1 MENSML
7 TQIVQS
13 YKRGLLI
20 LFTIALFLSGETFAQ
35 TEIFGFGGYMTYSS
49 IAVREG
55 DLKFDD
61 GPNYGFGID
70 VAIQRGV
77 FVELNYTHNQTSVRL
92 QRFNGFNE
100 DLFDMNTHYF
110 QIGAQ
115 YEFKKSPK
123 QKAFPYTLA
132 TLGATLFDA
141 KDAAL
146 GDEWRFSIAFGGGGK
161 FYLSDKIGLRLQAR
175 MLMPMTFSGGGM
187 WCGGGGCSAGIGAW
201 TPLVQFDFTVAVFIR
216 LGR

>member
-1 MENSML
+1 MHKQVTKSIRL
-7 TQIVQS
+7 
-13 YKRGLLI
+13 LLI
-20 LFTIALFLSGETFAQ
+20 TIALLFSGEALAQ

-49 IAVREG
+49 VAVREG

-61 GPNYGFGID
+61 GPNYGFGLD

-92 QRFNGFNE
+92 QRYNGPTE
-100 DLFDMNTHYF
+100 QLFDMNTHYF

-132 TLGATLFDA
+132 TLGATLFDS
-141 KDAAL
+141 KDPTRSMNSRNHPSKKHFPTHL
-146 GDEWRFSIAFGGGGK
+146 
-161 FYLSDKIGLRLQAR
+161 LL
-175 MLMPMTFSGGGM
+175 
-187 WCGGGGCSAGIGAW
+187 
-201 TPLVQFDFTVAVFIR
+201 
-216 LGR
+216 

>member
-1 MENSML
+1 MQ
-7 TQIVQS
+7 TQITQS
-13 YKRGLLI
+13 SKRIIFI
-20 LFTIALFLSGETFAQ
+20 LFTAALLFSSEALAQ

-49 IAVREG
+49 IPVAKG

-70 VAIQRGV
+70 IGIQRGV

-92 QRFNGFNE
+92 QEFNGFNK

-141 KDAAL
+141 KDPTL
-146 GDEWRFSIAFGGGGK
+146 SDEWRFSVAFGAGGK

-201 TPLVQFDFTVAVFIR
+201 TPLVQFDFTVGVFIR

>member
-1 MENSML
+1 MQKRIYKNCNS
-7 TQIVQS
+7 
-13 YKRGLLI
+13 
-20 LFTIALFLSGETFAQ
+20 IALFFFTLAILFGSEALAQ
-35 TEIFGFGGYMTYSS
+35 TEIFGFAGYMTYSS
-49 IAVREG
+49 MAVREG
-55 DLKFDD
+55 DLQFDD

-92 QRFNGFNE
+92 KRFNGFNE

-115 YEFKKSPK
+115 YEFRKSPK

-141 KDAAL
+141 KDPSL
-146 GDEWRFSIAFGGGGK
+146 TDEWRFSVAFGVGGK
-161 FYLSDKIGLRLQAR
+161 FYLSDKIGLRLQTR
-175 MLMPMTFSGGGM
+175 LLMPLTFSGGGM
-187 WCGGGGCSAGIGAW
+187 WCGTGGCSAGVGAW
-201 TPLVQFDFTVAVFIR
+201 ASVVQFDFTVGVFIR

>member
-1 MENSML
+1 MQKRIYKNCNS
-7 TQIVQS
+7 
-13 YKRGLLI
+13 
-20 LFTIALFLSGETFAQ
+20 IALFFFTLAILFSSEALAQ

-49 IAVREG
+49 VAVREG
-55 DLKFDD
+55 DLQFKD

-92 QRFNGFNE
+92 KRFNGFNE

-141 KDAAL
+141 KDPTL
-146 GDEWRFSIAFGGGGK
+146 SDEWRFSVAFGGGGK

-175 MLMPMTFSGGGM
+175 MLLPMTFSGGGA
-187 WCGGGGCSAGIGAW
+187 WCGTGGCSVGLGAW
-201 TPLVQFDFTVAVFIR
+201 AVIVQFDFTVGVFIR

>member
-1 MENSML
+1 MQTL
-7 TQIVQS
+7 ITQS
-13 YKRGLLI
+13 TKRTILL
-20 LFTIALFLSGETFAQ
+20 LFIIAIFFSSEALAQ

-49 IAVREG
+49 VAVREG
-55 DLKFDD
+55 DLQFKD
-61 GPNYGFGID
+61 GPNWGFGLD
-70 VAIQRGV
+70 VPIQRGV
-77 FVELNYTHNQTSVRL
+77 FVELNYTQNQTSVRL
-92 QRFNGFNE
+92 KRFNGFNE

-141 KDAAL
+141 KDPSL
-146 GDEWRFSIAFGGGGK
+146 SDEWRFSVAFGGGGK

-175 MLMPMTFSGGGM
+175 MLLPMTFSGGGA
-187 WCGGGGCSAGIGAW
+187 WCGTGGCSAGFGAW
-201 TPLVQFDFTVAVFIR
+201 AVLVQFDFTVGVFIR

>member
-1 MENSML
+1 MQ
-7 TQIVQS
+7 TQITQS
-13 YKRGLLI
+13 SKRIILLF
-20 LFTIALFLSGETFAQ
+20 FTIAILFSSEALAQ

-61 GPNYGFGID
+61 GPNYGFGLDIG
-70 VAIQRGV
+70 IQRGV

-115 YEFKKSPK
+115 YEFRKGKPWMHEDLIAPFNFAILKSQEELEREK
-123 QKAFPYTLA
+123 QEVLSGLKPYFRIDDSITAGKRNELEFVTHCTQFFAEVLHCLVVQIGFPV
-132 TLGATLFDA
+132 
-141 KDAAL
+141 
-146 GDEWRFSIAFGGGGK
+146 E
-161 FYLSDKIGLRLQAR
+161 
-175 MLMPMTFSGGGM
+175 
-187 WCGGGGCSAGIGAW
+187 
-201 TPLVQFDFTVAVFIR
+201 
-216 LGR
+216 GR

>member
-1 MENSML
+1 MQNKINKNYNS
-7 TQIVQS
+7 I
-13 YKRGLLI
+13 LLFF
-20 LFTIALFLSGETFAQ
+20 FTIAILFSSEVLAQ

-49 IAVREG
+49 VPVREG

-70 VAIQRGV
+70 IGIQRGV
-77 FVELNYTHNQTSVRL
+77 FVELNYTQNQTSVRL
-92 QRFNGFNE
+92 QRFNGPTE
-100 DLFDMNTHYF
+100 QLFDMNTHYF

-141 KDAAL
+141 KDASL
-146 GDEWRFSIAFGGGGK
+146 TDEWRFSVAFGGGGK

-175 MLMPMTFSGGGM
+175 MLIPMTFSGGGM
-187 WCGGGGCSAGIGAW
+187 WCGTGGCGAAIGAW
-201 TPLVQFDFTVAVFIR
+201 TPLVQFDFTVGVFIK

>member
-1 MENSML
+1 ML
-7 TQIVQS
+7 KSTNRSFSIIA
-13 YKRGLLI
+13 LFI
-20 LFTIALFLSGETFAQ
+20 FTIAILFSSEALAQ

-49 IAVREG
+49 VAVREG

-70 VAIQRGV
+70 IGVQRGM

-92 QRFNGFNE
+92 QRFNGPNE
-100 DLFDMNTHYF
+100 QLFDMNTHYF

-115 YEFKKSPK
+115 YEFRKSPK

-141 KDAAL
+141 KDPSL
-146 GDEWRFSIAFGGGGK
+146 SDEWRFSVAFGGGGK

-175 MLMPMTFSGGGM
+175 MLLPMTFSGGGM

-201 TPLVQFDFTVAVFIR
+201 AVLVQFDFTVGVFIR

>member
-1 MENSML
+1 MRKL
-7 TQIVQS
+7 ITLS
-13 YKRGLLI
+13 YKRITLIIFTIAI
-20 LFTIALFLSGETFAQ
+20 LFTSEALAQ

-49 IAVREG
+49 VAVREG

-61 GPNYGFGID
+61 GPNYGFGLD

-92 QRFNGFNE
+92 QRFNGPNE
-100 DLFDMNTHYF
+100 QLFDMNTHYF

-115 YEFKKSPK
+115 YEFRRSPK

-141 KDAAL
+141 KDPSL
-146 GDEWRFSIAFGGGGK
+146 SDEWRFSVAFGGGGK
-161 FYLSDKIGLRLQAR
+161 FYLSNKIGIRLQAR
-175 MLMPMTFSGGGM
+175 MLLPMTFSGGGM
-187 WCGGGGCSAGIGAW
+187 WCGSGGCGAGVGAW
-201 TPLVQFDFTVAVFIR
+201 TPLVQFDFTAGVFIK

>member
-1 MENSML
+1 MQNKINKNRKSIAL
-7 TQIVQS
+7 FI
-13 YKRGLLI
+13 
-20 LFTIALFLSGETFAQ
+20 FTIAILFSSEVLAQ

-49 IAVREG
+49 VAVREG

-70 VAIQRGV
+70 IGVQRGM

-92 QRFNGFNE
+92 QRFNGPTE
-100 DLFDMNTHYF
+100 QLFDMNTHYF

-115 YEFKKSPK
+115 YEFRKSPK

-141 KDAAL
+141 KDPTL
-146 GDEWRFSIAFGGGGK
+146 SDEWRFSVAFGGGGK

-187 WCGGGGCSAGIGAW
+187 WCGGGGCSAGVGAW
-201 TPLVQFDFTVAVFIR
+201 AVLVQFDFTVGVFIR

>member
-1 MENSML
+1 MQKRIYKNCNS
-7 TQIVQS
+7 
-13 YKRGLLI
+13 
-20 LFTIALFLSGETFAQ
+20 IALFFFTLAILFSSEALAQ

-49 IAVREG
+49 VAVREG
-55 DLKFDD
+55 DLQFED

-92 QRFNGFNE
+92 KRFSGLNE

-115 YEFKKSPK
+115 YEFRKSPK

-141 KDAAL
+141 KDPSL
-146 GDEWRFSIAFGGGGK
+146 TDEWRFSVAFGVGGK
-161 FYLSDKIGLRLQAR
+161 FYLSDKFGIRLQTR
-175 MLMPMTFSGGGM
+175 LLMPLVLSGGGM
-187 WCGGGGCSAGIGAW
+187 WCGTGGCSAGVGAW
-201 TPLVQFDFTVAVFIR
+201 SVIVQFDFTVGVFIR

>member
-1 MENSML
+1 MQ
-7 TQIVQS
+7 TQITQRS
-13 YKRGLLI
+13 KRIIFI
-20 LFTIALFLSGETFAQ
+20 LFTAALLFSSEALAQ

-49 IAVREG
+49 VAVREG
-55 DLKFDD
+55 DLKFED
-61 GPNYGFGID
+61 GPNYGFGLD

-77 FVELNYTHNQTSVRL
+77 FVELNYTHNQTKVRL

-115 YEFKKSPK
+115 YEFRKSPK

-141 KDAAL
+141 KDPSL
-146 GDEWRFSIAFGGGGK
+146 SDEWRFSVAFGVGGK
-161 FYLSDKIGLRLQAR
+161 FYLSDKIGIRLQTR
-175 MLMPMTFSGGGM
+175 LLMPLVLSGGGM
-187 WCGGGGCSAGIGAW
+187 WCGSGGCSAGVGAW
-201 TPLVQFDFTVAVFIR
+201 SVVVQFDFTAGVFIR

>member
-1 MENSML
+1 MKKKINK
-7 TQIVQS
+7 S
-13 YKRGLLI
+13 YSSIALLF
-20 LFTIALFLSGETFAQ
+20 FTIAILFSSEALAQ

-70 VAIQRGV
+70 IGVQRGM

-92 QRFNGFNE
+92 QRFNGPNE

-115 YEFKKSPK
+115 YEFRKSPK

-141 KDAAL
+141 KDPSL
-146 GDEWRFSIAFGGGGK
+146 SDEWRFSVAFGGGGK

-175 MLMPMTFSGGGM
+175 MLLPMTFSGGGA
-187 WCGGGGCSAGIGAW
+187 WCGTGGCSAGLGAW
-201 TPLVQFDFTVAVFIR
+201 AVLVQFDFTVAVFIR

>member
-1 MENSML
+1 ML
-7 TQIVQS
+7 TQIAQS

-20 LFTIALFLSGETFAQ
+20 LFTIALFISGETFAQ

-49 IAVREG
+49 IAVAKG

-70 VAIQRGV
+70 IGIQRGV

-92 QRFNGFNE
+92 QEFNGFTE
-100 DLFDMNTHYF
+100 QLFDMNTHYF

-132 TLGATLFDA
+132 TLGATLFDS
-141 KDAAL
+141 KDASL
-146 GDEWRFSIAFGGGGK
+146 SDEWRFSVAFGGGGK

-175 MLMPMTFSGGGM
+175 MLMPMTFSGGGA
-187 WCGGGGCSAGIGAW
+187 WCGTGGCSAGFGAW
-201 TPLVQFDFTVAVFIR
+201 SVLVQFDFTVGVFIR

>member
-1 MENSML
+1 MQKRINKNYNS
-7 TQIVQS
+7 IV
-13 YKRGLLI
+13 LFF
-20 LFTIALFLSGETFAQ
+20 FTIAILFSSEALAQ
-35 TEIFGFGGYMTYSS
+35 TEIFGFAGYMTYSS
-49 IAVREG
+49 MAVREG
-55 DLKFDD
+55 DLQFDD

-92 QRFNGFNE
+92 KRFNGFNE

-115 YEFKKSPK
+115 YEFRKSPK

-141 KDAAL
+141 KDPSL
-146 GDEWRFSIAFGGGGK
+146 TDEWRFSVAFGVGGK
-161 FYLSDKIGLRLQAR
+161 FYLSDKIGLRLQTR
-175 MLMPMTFSGGGM
+175 LLMPLTFSGGGM
-187 WCGGGGCSAGIGAW
+187 WCGTNGCSAGVGAW
-201 TPLVQFDFTVAVFIR
+201 ASLVQFDFTVGVFIR

>member
-1 MENSML
+1 MQKRINKNYNSIVLFFL
-7 TQIVQS
+7 T
-13 YKRGLLI
+13 LAI
-20 LFTIALFLSGETFAQ
+20 LFSSEALAQ
-35 TEIFGFGGYMTYSS
+35 TEIFGFAGYMTYSS
-49 IAVREG
+49 MAVREG
-55 DLKFDD
+55 DLQFDD

-92 QRFNGFNE
+92 KRFNGFNE

-115 YEFKKSPK
+115 YEFRKSPK

-141 KDAAL
+141 KDPSL
-146 GDEWRFSIAFGGGGK
+146 TDEWRFSVAFGVGGK
-161 FYLSDKIGLRLQAR
+161 FYLSDKIGLRLQTR
-175 MLMPMTFSGGGM
+175 LLMPLTFSGGGM
-187 WCGGGGCSAGIGAW
+187 WCGTGGCSAGVGAW
-201 TPLVQFDFTVAVFIR
+201 ASVVQFDFTVGVFIR

>member
-1 MENSML
+1 MQK
-7 TQIVQS
+7 QITQS
-13 YKRGLLI
+13 YKRIILL
-20 LFTIALFLSGETFAQ
+20 LFTIAILFSSEALAQ

-49 IAVREG
+49 MAVREG
-55 DLKFDD
+55 DLQFDD

-92 QRFNGFNE
+92 KRFNGFNE

-115 YEFKKSPK
+115 YEFRKSPK

-141 KDAAL
+141 KDPSL
-146 GDEWRFSIAFGGGGK
+146 TDEWRFSVAFGVGGK
-161 FYLSDKIGLRLQAR
+161 FYLSDKIGLRLQTR
-175 MLMPMTFSGGGM
+175 LLMPLVLSGGGM
-187 WCGGGGCSAGIGAW
+187 WCGTGGCSAGVGAW
-201 TPLVQFDFTVAVFIR
+201 ASLVQFDFTVGVFIR